1 MPKIKTHKGAAKRFS
16 LSSNG
21 KIMRS
26 KGMKSHLRRKKYNF
40 IAASANINDM
50 DEEAKKYPIV
60 TKVEKEIRDYSA
72 QKFFL
77 MKQLEKE

>member
-26 KGMKSHLRRKKYNF
+26 KGMKSHLRRKKNL
-40 IAASANINDM
+40 
-50 DEEAKKYPIV
+50 
-60 TKVEKEIRDYSA
+60 KETRDCLG

-77 MKQLEKE
+77 TKQLEKE

>member
-26 KGMKSHLRRKKYNF
+26 KGMKSHLRRKNL
-40 IAASANINDM
+40 
-50 DEEAKKYPIV
+50 
-60 TKVEKEIRDYSA
+60 KEIRDYSA